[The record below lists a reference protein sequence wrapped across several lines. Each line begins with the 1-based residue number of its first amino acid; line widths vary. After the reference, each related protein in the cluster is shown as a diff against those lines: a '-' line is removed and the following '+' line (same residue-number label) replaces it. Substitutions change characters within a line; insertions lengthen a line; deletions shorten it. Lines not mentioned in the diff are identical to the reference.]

1 MITTRSAPVQG
12 HSRGAPKRYGPVGQ
26 ATRLATAVLGALLV
40 YGCVTAPVQ
49 EMSDARQALDAAETA
64 AVASE
69 PPLELIEG
77 RELLQ
82 RAEESLERGD
92 YEQARVLAIDAR
104 EAAVAARE
112 KSLAAR

>member
-1 MITTRSAPVQG
+1 M
-12 HSRGAPKRYGPVGQ
+12 GQ
-26 ATRLATAVLGALLV
+26 DTRLAAAALAALLV
-40 YGCVTAPVQ
+40 HGCATAPVQ

-69 PPLELIEG
+69 PPGELLVG

-92 YEQARVLAIDAR
+92 YEQARALAIDAR
-104 EAAVAARE
+104 QAAVTAGE